1 MLNAAAI
8 NYKNSLY
15 GELAKVGKSLSSE
28 RRLEIMDLLA
38 QGPKTVEEVS
48 TESGMSIANTSRH
61 LQVLREGNLVGRQ
74 RSGKFV
80 YYSLATNKV
89 VDLFYLLRDVGEEQL
104 SAVRQIQADFN
115 TDEQVETLTLS
126 EAQVKLQRGDVV
138 LLDVRPQ
145 SEYDYGHIDQAENI
159 PIDELQNRAEQVPKD
174 KEIIVYC
181 RGSLCA
187 YANMAT
193 HELNNQGYHAYS
205 LNESYYDWQ
214 QLTK

>member
-1 MLNAAAI
+1 MLDTTAV
-8 NYKNSLY
+8 NYKDSLY
-15 GELAKVGKSLSSE
+15 SELAKVGKSLSSE

-38 QGPKTVEEVS
+38 QGPKTVEEIS

-61 LQVLREGNLVGRQ
+61 LQVLREGNLVGREKV
-74 RSGKFV
+74 GKFV
-80 YYSLATNKV
+80 YYTLATNKV

-104 SAVRQIQADFN
+104 SSIRQIQTDFETNERVESLTVPEARKKIQKGN
-115 TDEQVETLTLS
+115 TL
-126 EAQVKLQRGDVV
+126 

-159 PIDELQNRAEQVPKD
+159 PIDELEARVAQVPKD

-193 HELNNQGYHAYS
+193 RALNEQGYHAYS
-205 LNESYYDWQ
+205 MNESYYDWQ
-214 QLTK
+214 QATN

>member
-1 MLNAAAI
+1 MLDTTAV
-8 NYKNSLY
+8 NYKDSLY
-15 GELAKVGKSLSSE
+15 SELAKVGKSLSSE

-38 QGPKTVEEVS
+38 QGPKTVEEIS
-48 TESGMSIANTSRH
+48 DESGMSIANTSRH
-61 LQVLREGNLVGRQ
+61 LQVLREGNLVGREKA
-74 RSGKFV
+74 GKFV
-80 YYSLATNKV
+80 YYTLATNKV

-104 SAVRQIQADFN
+104 SSIRQIQTDFETN
-115 TDEQVETLTLS
+115 EQVESLTLP
-126 EAQVKLQRGDVV
+126 EAKKKLQQGNTL

-159 PIDELQNRAEQVPKD
+159 PIDELEARVTQVPKN

-193 HELNNQGYHAYS
+193 RKLNEQGYHAYS
-205 LNESYYDWQ
+205 MNESYYDWQ
-214 QLTK
+214 QATI